1 MLTEKEEYVLGVIE
15 GHSKL
20 YEGSPVYVRSL
31 LAYLQTATHT
41 KEGTYTGKTPFVKSE
56 PLYEL
61 HPILASL
68 EDAGKV
74 ELTADGVR
82 LLSSGK

>member
-1 MLTEKEEYVLGVIE
+1 MLTKKEEYVLGIIE

-20 YEGSPVYVRSL
+20 YDGSPVYVRSL
-31 LAYLQTATHT
+31 LAYLQTATHST
-41 KEGTYTGKTPFVKSE
+41 SGVYTGKTPFVKSE
-56 PLYEL
+56 PIYEL
-61 HPILASL
+61 NPILASL

-82 LLSSGK
+82 LKN